1 MVRKLKANM
10 LPIFSIIFL
19 SSPNASLKESA
30 KPKVNLSN

>member
-1 MVRKLKANM
+1 MVRKLKAKI

-19 SSPNASLKESA
+19 SSPKASLEESA